1 MEIAITIHNDVLPR
15 AEETARRLGIS
26 LNELYAR
33 ALNHF
38 LESYGESEITRKLNE
53 IYEHEDSSPDPVM
66 SQLQFATLSQEDWR

>member
-1 MEIAITIHNDVLPR
+1 MEIAITISNDVLQR
-15 AEETARRLGIS
+15 AEEKARGLGIS

-38 LESYGESEITRKLNE
+38 LESHGESEITRKLNE

-66 SQLQFATLSQEDWR
+66 TQLQFATLTKEDW